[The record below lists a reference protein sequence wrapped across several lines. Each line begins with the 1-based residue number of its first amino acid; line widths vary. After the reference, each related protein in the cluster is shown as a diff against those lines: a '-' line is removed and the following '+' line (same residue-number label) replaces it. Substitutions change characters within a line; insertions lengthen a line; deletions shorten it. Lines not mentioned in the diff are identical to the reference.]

1 MLTRFMKMAVLAV
14 PLLATAGCAGLLRQP
29 TYGLH
34 PEGTALV
41 RQVCA
46 DVMGIRQGFAE
57 FDVCADSLAQTV
69 RIVGEADVISRA
81 SAHCEREGQEP
92 GTVGLAR
99 CVVLSKE
106 IVARSGVNTPAPL
119 PVSDGPPT
127 RSYWSA
133 SVSQQNQRME
143 LSCAHLGL
151 HPAAAGFSQC
161 VANLRNALFFINN
174 PL

>member
-1 MLTRFMKMAVLAV
+1 MLNRLVKVAVLSV
-14 PLLATAGCAGLLRQP
+14 PLLAAAGCSSLLRQP

-41 RQVCA
+41 RQACS
-46 DVMGIRQGFAE
+46 DVMGIRPGFAE
-57 FDVCADSLAQTV
+57 FDVCADSLAQSV
-69 RIVGEADVISRA
+69 RLIGEADVISRTN
-81 SAHCEREGQEP
+81 AHCEREGFEP
-92 GTVGLAR
+92 GTVGIAK
-99 CVVLSKE
+99 CVVSSKE
-106 IVARSGVNTPAPL
+106 TIAKSGPSAVTMV
-119 PVSDGPPT
+119 PVSNGPPE

-133 SVSQQNQRME
+133 SVSQQNHRME

-151 HPAAAGFSQC
+151 HPAAPGFSQC